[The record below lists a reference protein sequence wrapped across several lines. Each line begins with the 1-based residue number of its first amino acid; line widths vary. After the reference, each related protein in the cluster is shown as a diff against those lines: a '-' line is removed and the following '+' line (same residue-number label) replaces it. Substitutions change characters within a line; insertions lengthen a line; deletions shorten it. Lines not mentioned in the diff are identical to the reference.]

1 MLEMAFT
8 PSTVL
13 LLAVI
18 AALAALAVRRLTH
31 RGLCDCHDK
40 EGGCAGC
47 AGCAGGSCP
56 SGGCP
61 SQGASSLGLSDKP
74 ALAASI
80 PARCDAEPS
89 AWQRRAVVP

>member
-40 EGGCAGC
+40 EGG
-47 AGCAGGSCP
+47 
-56 SGGCP
+56 
-61 SQGASSLGLSDKP
+61 
-74 ALAASI
+74 
-80 PARCDAEPS
+80 
-89 AWQRRAVVP
+89 

>member
-61 SQGASSLGLSDKP
+61 SQGASSLGLADKSS
-74 ALAASI
+74 LAASI
-80 PARCDAEPS
+80 PARCDGGLAE
-89 AWQRRAVVP
+89 R

>member
-61 SQGASSLGLSDKP
+61 SQGALSFGLADGP
-74 ALAASI
+74 APTAAA
-80 PARCDAEPS
+80 PARRDGGS
-89 AWQRRAVVP
+89 AGR

>member
-56 SGGCP
+56 S
-61 SQGASSLGLSDKP
+61 QGASSFGLADKP

-80 PARCDAEPS
+80 PARCDGGLAE
-89 AWQRRAVVP
+89 R